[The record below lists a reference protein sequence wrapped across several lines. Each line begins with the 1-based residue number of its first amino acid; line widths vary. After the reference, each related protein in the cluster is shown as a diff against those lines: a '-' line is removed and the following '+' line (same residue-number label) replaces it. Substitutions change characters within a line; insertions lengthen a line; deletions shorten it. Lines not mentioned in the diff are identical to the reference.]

1 MDKREK
7 QILQILNNGG
17 YTELTIFQRS
27 IIPLAL
33 QRKNIIAETGEN
45 AGKTVSYII
54 PSILSIRKS
63 EPGLKVLVISSS
75 VEGVIGIHEQF
86 QPFIEKEK
94 REISLVSFTKEKNI
108 KGEHAILETNP
119 DILLSTPDKIIDH
132 IRLGNFENEKI
143 DICIIDCENNPYEGF
158 SNDIE
163 FILSE
168 LSKKT
173 RYWAFIKDREMV
185 PLFHKFFINPSIIY
199 SEQGVK
205 KLTPANKREQKKN
218 KMAINEEQEKAYAEL
233 IKKIIKTIKEDE
245 DPNELNEFRKI
256 VRKNVPFTLRG
267 YFSAYLLKNLVTT
280 KNSAGAQNA
289 NKPDKNYRTLF
300 INIGRT
306 RGLNPQSLIRY
317 IVSTAGIDGGEIG
330 QLKVHDNYS
339 FADITEENAQ
349 TVIDSLNSKV
359 YRGRTLAVNF
369 AKKNENKQ

>member
-1 MDKREK
+1 MEK
-7 QILQILNNGG
+7 EETQILRILNNGG
-17 YTELTIFQRS
+17 YSELTIFQRS

-33 QRKNIIAETGEN
+33 QRKNLIAETGEN
-45 AGKTVSYII
+45 SGKVVSYII
-54 PSILSIRKS
+54 PSILSVKKA

-75 VEGVIGIHEQF
+75 VESVKRIHGQF
-86 QPFIEKEK
+86 EPFTEKEEK
-94 REISLVSFTKEKNI
+94 KISLVSFTKEKNI
-108 KGEHAILETNP
+108 KGEHSILETHP
-119 DILLSTPDKIIDH
+119 DILISTPDKIIDH
-132 IRLGNFENEKI
+132 MRLGNFDI
-143 DICIIDCENNPYEGF
+143 DRIRVCIIDCENNPYEGF

-173 RYWAFIKDREMV
+173 RYWVFIKDREMV
-185 PLFHKFFINPSIIY
+185 PLFYKFLINPSIIY

-205 KLTPANKREQKKN
+205 KLTPANKREQKKI

-233 IKKIIKTIKEDE
+233 IKKIIKSIKEEE

-256 VRKNVPFTLRG
+256 VRRNVPFTLRG

-289 NKPDKNYRTLF
+289 NKPDRNYRTLF
-300 INIGRT
+300 LNIGRT

-317 IVSTAGIDGGEIG
+317 IVSTAGIDGSEIG

-339 FADITEENAQ
+339 FADITEEHAQ